1 MKAANGEY
9 SFTLGINEYSDLSTE
24 EWRHYL
30 LGTDVHV
37 QEDQLSVDDEHDDKL
52 PTSVD
57 WREKVRTF
65 INRL

>member
-24 EWRHYL
+24 EWSHHL
-30 LGTDVHV
+30 LGTVVHV
-37 QEDQLSVDDEHDDKL
+37 HEDQLSVDDEHDDKL

-57 WREKVRTF
+57 WREKVGTP
-65 INRL
+65 INGL